1 MWNFED
7 ELSVRDCVRGV
18 VVDNRA
24 GVCRLLLETGENAIA
39 FFGGIREQT
48 EVLCTVLKLPP
59 DGKDL
64 LVSIDCDDGLAA

>member
-1 MWNFED
+1 MNFRCGIACAA
-7 ELSVRDCVRGV
+7 LSLITEQ
-18 VVDNRA
+18 

-48 EVLCTVLKLPP
+48 EVLCTVLKLPHN
-59 DGKDL
+59 GKDL

>member
-39 FFGGIREQT
+39 FFGSRRCS
-48 EVLCTVLKLPP
+48 VP
-59 DGKDL
+59 
-64 LVSIDCDDGLAA
+64 S